1 MRPESLRSRLMESL
15 RSWWSSRDAD
25 EEFVAAATD
34 LADLERRLREVE
46 RRSGGLFITFN
57 H

>member
-15 RSWWSSRDAD
+15 RSWLSSRDAD